1 MKYKIISIILICFSL
16 NSCGYAPMY
25 IDNSNQNLKV
35 LISEKSGDRDIN
47 NLIES
52 NLKNYLN
59 NNSNNIFK
67 IKIFTEYQKKS
78 LAKDTSGKTTD
89 YQMTINVD
97 FQISN
102 HNKINEIKLI
112 ETFNYK
118 SMEDKISEINY
129 ENTIKK
135 NMTNIIVNKF
145 VSSLSRMK

>member
-1 MKYKIISIILICFSL
+1 
-16 NSCGYAPMY
+16 
-25 IDNSNQNLKV
+25 
-35 LISEKSGDRDIN
+35 
-47 NLIES
+47 
-52 NLKNYLN
+52 
-59 NNSNNIFK
+59 
-67 IKIFTEYQKKS
+67 
-78 LAKDTSGKTTD
+78 
-89 YQMTINVD
+89 MTINVD

-145 VSSLSRMK
+145 YQVYQE

>member
-1 MKYKIISIILICFSL
+1 
-16 NSCGYAPMY
+16 
-25 IDNSNQNLKV
+25 
-35 LISEKSGDRDIN
+35 
-47 NLIES
+47 
-52 NLKNYLN
+52 
-59 NNSNNIFK
+59 
-67 IKIFTEYQKKS
+67 
-78 LAKDTSGKTTD
+78 
-89 YQMTINVD
+89 MTINVD